1 MSYLKRI
8 GKVYHYRRKVPKEF
22 LGLLGLTEIRRSLR
36 TTNLDYA
43 KALSSK
49 LNADVEEALFASRM
63 GMSPI
68 EAFRKLIHAQEVPLV
83 LNLPENDQR
92 CSAHFEKFRQEM
104 VAIGKWNVKTEFE
117 NAGCFR
123 RFVSL
128 SGDHPIEEV
137 THSMLMEYREK
148 LCSLQRENRDGAEHG
163 VGVRVQNRGL
173 SHARINRHLT
183 VLTAFFK
190 WLFQNEMIDR
200 NPALNL
206 LLPKRKIRPDE
217 ERQRYAPS
225 EIQLILVGIKRFRET
240 KPERYWIPKIAVF
253 SGMRL
258 NEICQLYIEDIHQIE
273 EVWCFD
279 VNCRRD
285 KELKNPSSQRIV
297 PIHPELLSDGFLG
310 FANAMFTQGNAR
322 LFPALTRHRKNG
334 YAHQLGQWFQLFN
347 RKEITEDPRKTFHSL
362 RHAFADILKQQL
374 VEPHIISELL
384 GHSTGSIAITRYGKR
399 FNVKVLFDA
408 VQKIQIE
415 DA

>member
-36 TTNLDYA
+36 TTNLDFA
-43 KALSSK
+43 KALSAK
-49 LNADVEEALFASRM
+49 INADVEEALFASRM
-63 GMSPI
+63 GMQAA
-68 EAFRKLIHAQEVPLV
+68 EAFRKLIHSHEALCVPI
-83 LNLPENDQR
+83 LPEHDQR
-92 CSAHFEKFRQEM
+92 CSVSFEKYRQEM
-104 VAIGKWNVKTEFE
+104 LAMGKWNAKTEFE
-117 NAGCFR
+117 NGGCFR
-123 RFVSL
+123 RFL
-128 SGDHPIEEV
+128 SMAGDHPVGGV

-148 LCSLQRENRDGAEHG
+148 LCALQRDCRSGDGSG
-163 VGVRVQNRGL
+163 VDARERGRGL

-217 ERQRYAPS
+217 ERQRYTPS
-225 EIQLILVGIKRFRET
+225 EIRLILAGIKQYREK
-240 KPERYWIPKIAVF
+240 KPERYWVPKIAVF

-258 NEICQLYIEDIHQIE
+258 NEICQLYVEDICQIE

-285 KELKNPSSQRIV
+285 KELKNPASQRIV
-297 PIHPELLSDGFLG
+297 PIHPDLLSDGLLA
-310 FANAMFTQGNAR
+310 FANALFASGIAR
-322 LFPALTRHRKNG
+322 LFPALSKHRKNG

-347 RKEITEDPRKTFHSL
+347 RREVTEDPRKTFHSL
-362 RHAFADILKQQL
+362 RHAFADILKQKL
-374 VEPHIISELL
+374 VEPHVISELL
-384 GHSTGSIAITRYGKR
+384 GHSTGSISINRYGKR
-399 FNVKVLFDA
+399 FNVNVLLDA
-408 VQKIQIE
+408 IKKIQI
-415 DA
+415 DDG